1 MIVTSY
7 LNDIAQYTEGKIHKV
22 VLNDTYEISRFE
34 TKDMENRTVFLKYL
48 VPENSVAHIEK
59 IELQTSNN
67 EVISRNQVSIPVTA
81 DTVLLQ
87 YIEVKEV

>member
-1 MIVTSY
+1 MIVKSY

-22 VLNDTYEISRFE
+22 VLNDTFEITHFE
-34 TKDMENRTVFLKYL
+34 TKDMENQTVFLKYM
-48 VPENSVAHIEK
+48 VPANSVTHIEK

-67 EVISRNQVSIPVTA
+67 EVISQNLVSIPITA
-81 DTVLLQ
+81 DTILLQ

>member
-22 VLNDTYEISRFE
+22 VLNDIYEITQFE
-34 TKDMENRTVFLKYL
+34 NKDMEDKTVFLKYM
-48 VPENSVAHIEK
+48 VPENSVTHIEK

-67 EVISRNQVSIPVTA
+67 EVISRNLVSIPITA